1 MTESKDALV
10 SDLHMK
16 AAYAHTAA
24 AHSHSTGDHSSA
36 QELAR
41 KALCDSVVAVKYTEE
56 IAKTEPQSITD

>member
-16 AAYAHTAA
+16 AAY
-24 AHSHSTGDHSSA
+24 SSA